1 MEGTKRLQVLSAHL
15 VPAPASG
22 SGGGNGGKGIDEL
35 RTPCCVVDHAVAS
48 ANAARMLGTA
58 QRLGCKLR
66 PHVKSHKTV
75 EGALLQTGGV
85 RERIVVSTLAEAS
98 FFADAGFD
106 DILYAVPITP
116 DKVPQAAAL
125 HAQLSKFQVMVDH
138 EVQFDALA
146 AYGSPDPAAQA
157 QWAVCLMVD
166 CGYHRDGVDPAAE
179 ESLALCQ
186 KITSC
191 SSARLCS
198 LYTHGGH
205 SYGGG
210 VLAAGEAERDA
221 LLLLKSRMQTA
232 GIDCS
237 RLTVGVGSTPTSSQ
251 PPAHLDGID
260 EMHPGN
266 YVINDAMQVAL
277 GSCGPADVAVRV
289 LTRVLGHYPKN
300 NMLLIDLGW
309 TGASAQGSAEGYG
322 YFDGHPELKI
332 ATLKQEAGEVESAT
346 GAPIDFDKFP
356 IGSIL
361 KLVPFHSCASSA
373 AHNKL
378 HVLQDGVVSG
388 QWQTIRA
395 TRFDG
400 W

>member
-1 MEGTKRLQVLSAHL
+1 MRAARVDAIFRHL
-15 VPAPASG
+15 RGPTIDLTSS
-22 SGGGNGGKGIDEL
+22 SGGGTLIDEL

-48 ANAARMLGTA
+48 ANGAKMLARCA
-58 QRLGCKLR
+58 KLGCKLR

-85 RERIVVSTLAEAS
+85 RERIVVSTLAEAA

-106 DILYAVPITP
+106 DILYAVPLTP

-125 HAQLSKFQVMVDH
+125 SAALRKFQVMVDH
-138 EVQFDALA
+138 EVQFDALVA
-146 AYGSPDPAAQA
+146 HGSPDPASQA
-157 QWAVCLMVD
+157 RWAVCLMVD
-166 CGYHRDGVDPAAE
+166 YGYHRDGVDPATA

-186 KITSC
+186 KIAAC
-191 SSARLCS
+191 GCARLCS

-205 SYGGG
+205 SYDGG
-210 VLAAGEAERDA
+210 VAAAGEAERDA
-221 LLLLKSRMQTA
+221 LLLLKGRLQAA
-232 GIDCS
+232 GVDCAG
-237 RLTVGVGSTPTSSQ
+237 LTLGVGSTPTCSQ
-251 PPAHLDGID
+251 PPAHLEGID

-266 YVINDAMQVAL
+266 YIINDAMQVAL
-277 GSCGPADVAVRV
+277 GSCAPGDVAVRI
-289 LTRVLGHYPKN
+289 LTRVLGHYPAT

-309 TGASAQGSAEGYG
+309 TGASAQGSDEGYG

-346 GAPIDFDKFP
+346 GAPIEFSKFP

-361 KLVPFHSCASSA
+361 QLVPFHSCASSA
-373 AHNKL
+373 AHNKM
-378 HVLQDGVVSG
+378 HVLRDGVVAG
-388 QWQTIRA
+388 QWSTIRA
-395 TRFDG
+395 SRFDG